1 MKYTENETISQKQLF
16 SQASV
21 SMLGLSLMAVPEFMR
36 FSLKT
41 MIFGLVLTGLFFWVQ
56 SIYFVRICPC
66 YARLCTSFGN
76 WVGKLFGFIYV
87 SYLWFSQVVLLCLIA
102 DLANYYF
109 IERIDKS
116 WLILL
121 TGIVCA
127 IGMYQNVEKRGRI
140 GEIILPV
147 ILFFILF
154 MLFLAFRDFSFEEII
169 RESRRKMTLRE
180 LAEAFYKIVCLF
192 LPVYFFPFILNQ
204 TKRNTSAKK
213 SMNGSICLNLGILLL
228 ALYRKDVH
236 TARFRPAYH
245 STEHWN
251 SADLLW

>member
-228 ALYRKDVH
+228 AL
-236 TARFRPAYH
+236 F
-245 STEHWN
+245 
-251 SADLLW
+251 LLLGLLGREGYMHKK

>member
-154 MLFLAFRDFSFEEII
+154 MLFLAFRDFSLEEISG
-169 RESRRKMTLRE
+169 RAGEK
-180 LAEAFYKIVCLF
+180 
-192 LPVYFFPFILNQ
+192 
-204 TKRNTSAKK
+204 
-213 SMNGSICLNLGILLL
+213 
-228 ALYRKDVH
+228 
-236 TARFRPAYH
+236 
-245 STEHWN
+245 
-251 SADLLW
+251 

>member
-147 ILFFILF
+147 ILFYLYHDIWLQQKSLF
-154 MLFLAFRDFSFEEII
+154 DSPPVLHTKQQVLQLIQKHVCNASAYLSLIAEI
-169 RESRRKMTLRE
+169 KT
-180 LAEAFYKIVCLF
+180 
-192 LPVYFFPFILNQ
+192 
-204 TKRNTSAKK
+204 
-213 SMNGSICLNLGILLL
+213 
-228 ALYRKDVH
+228 
-236 TARFRPAYH
+236 
-245 STEHWN
+245 
-251 SADLLW
+251 

>member
-116 WLILL
+116 WL
-121 TGIVCA
+121 
-127 IGMYQNVEKRGRI
+127 
-140 GEIILPV
+140 
-147 ILFFILF
+147 FF
-154 MLFLAFRDFSFEEII
+154 
-169 RESRRKMTLRE
+169 
-180 LAEAFYKIVCLF
+180 
-192 LPVYFFPFILNQ
+192 
-204 TKRNTSAKK
+204 
-213 SMNGSICLNLGILLL
+213 
-228 ALYRKDVH
+228 
-236 TARFRPAYH
+236 
-245 STEHWN
+245 
-251 SADLLW
+251 

>member
-127 IGMYQNVEKRGRI
+127 IGMYQKRQNRRNHSAGNFI
-140 GEIILPV
+140 FYSFYV
-147 ILFFILF
+147 ISCFPG
-154 MLFLAFRDFSFEEII
+154 FLI
-169 RESRRKMTLRE
+169 
-180 LAEAFYKIVCLF
+180 
-192 LPVYFFPFILNQ
+192 
-204 TKRNTSAKK
+204 
-213 SMNGSICLNLGILLL
+213 
-228 ALYRKDVH
+228 
-236 TARFRPAYH
+236 
-245 STEHWN
+245 
-251 SADLLW
+251 